1 MYGVLTMAKKKA
13 VIGLTDNQ
21 PGADESKRNLAK
33 ANLESLPEQL
43 RRDLEI
49 TDTGLHE
56 YLVKKFGIEATSNE
70 VEWILESGKKETFIE
85 VKLSYEQVKNETYV
99 DFQVNGRDQ
108 ELLNQNNLSDLST
121 LDFQQFYPA
130 IGCRV
135 ENLINILDGSRR
147 RAYFLLKKG
156 AIRSFTVLLAQ
167 GNISES
173 DAKALAKSLQSAKEH
188 NLYEIGKRCELY
200 KDAGLKSQEEIAK
213 ALGISRTKVTRAM
226 QAASIGRDLY
236 HLFNDINELTVKDY
250 AALSKVEKA
259 LASREDRAELLSNVE
274 SGLDRDVKEI
284 LDALRQLIM
293 TVPKKQAPA
302 VSVTSLVEFD
312 DKNRHAR
319 KKVKGRNVNYE
330 FGRLSASEQDHIDKA
345 IQSALDEL
353 FGNT

>member
-1 MYGVLTMAKKKA
+1 MAKKKA
-13 VIGLTDNQ
+13 VMGLTDNQ
-21 PGADESKRNLAK
+21 PGAEESKQSLAK

-43 RRDLEI
+43 RRDLKI
-49 TDTGLHE
+49 TGTGLQE
-56 YLVKKFGIEATSNE
+56 YLVNTFGIETASNE
-70 VEWILESGKKETFIE
+70 VEWTLESGKKETFVE
-85 VKLSYEQVKNETYV
+85 VKLSYEQVEKETYI

-135 ENLINILDGSRR
+135 DNLINILDGSRR

-156 AIRSFTVLLAQ
+156 TIKFFTVLLAQ
-167 GNISES
+167 GNISHS

-200 KDAGLKSQEEIAK
+200 KNAGLKSQEEIAN

-226 QAASIGRDLY
+226 QAVAIGRDIY
-236 HLFNDINELTVKDY
+236 HLFKDINELTVKDY
-250 AALSKVEKA
+250 AALTKVEKT
-259 LASREDRAELLSNVE
+259 LASREDRTELLSTVE
-274 SGLDRDVKEI
+274 CGPDRDVKEI
-284 LDALRQLIM
+284 LDALLHL
-293 TVPKKQAPA
+293 TTTPKKLVPA
-302 VSVTSLVEFD
+302 VSVTTLVEFE

-319 KKVKGRNVNYE
+319 KKTKGRNVNYE
-330 FGRLSASEQDHIDKA
+330 FGRLSSTEQKHIDKA

-353 FGNT
+353 FGKK

>member
-13 VIGLTDNQ
+13 VMGLTDNQ
-21 PGADESKRNLAK
+21 PGAEESKQNLAK

-43 RRDLEI
+43 RRDLEVTG
-49 TDTGLHE
+49 TDLQE
-56 YLVKKFGIEATSNE
+56 YLANTFGIETASNE
-70 VEWILESGKKETFIE
+70 VEWTLESGKKETFVE
-85 VKLSYEQVKNETYV
+85 VKLSYEQVKKETYI
-99 DFQVNGRDQ
+99 DFQINGRDQ

-135 ENLINILDGSRR
+135 DNLINILDGSRR

-156 AIRSFTVLLAQ
+156 AIKSFTVLLAQ
-167 GNISES
+167 GNISQS

-200 KDAGLKSQEEIAK
+200 KDAGLKSQEEIAN
-213 ALGISRTKVTRAM
+213 ALGISRTKVNRAM

-250 AALSKVEKA
+250 AALTKIEKA
-259 LASREDRAELLSNVE
+259 LASREDRAELLATVE
-274 SGLDRDVKEI
+274 SGPDKEVKEI
-284 LDALRQLIM
+284 LDALLHL
-293 TVPKKQAPA
+293 TTAPKKPVPA
-302 VSVTSLVEFD
+302 VSITTLVEFD

-330 FGRLSASEQDHIDKA
+330 FGRLSSTEQKHIDKA
-345 IQSALDEL
+345 IQFALDEL
-353 FGNT
+353 FGKK

>member
-1 MYGVLTMAKKKA
+1 MGCQLMAKKKA
-13 VIGLTDNQ
+13 VMGLTDNQ
-21 PGADESKRNLAK
+21 PGAYKSKQNLAR

-49 TDTGLHE
+49 TGTGLHE
-56 YLVKKFGIEATSNE
+56 YLVNTFGIETASNE
-70 VEWILESGKKETFIE
+70 VEWILESGKKETFVE

-99 DFQVNGRDQ
+99 DFQVNGRYQD
-108 ELLNQNNLSDLST
+108 LLNQNNLSDLST

-135 ENLINILDGSRR
+135 ENIINILDGSRR

-156 AIRSFTVLLAQ
+156 GIKYFTVLLAQ
-167 GNISES
+167 GNISQS

-200 KDAGLKSQEEIAK
+200 KDAGLKSQEEIAN

-236 HLFNDINELTVKDY
+236 HLFNDINDLTVKDY
-250 AALSKVEKA
+250 AVLTKVEKA
-259 LASREDRAELLSNVE
+259 LSSRKDRTELLSTVE
-274 SGLDRDVKEI
+274 SSPDSDIKEI
-284 LDALRQLIM
+284 IDALLHLIIP
-293 TVPKKQAPA
+293 PKKSAPTI
-302 VSVTSLVEFD
+302 SVTSLVEFD

-330 FGRLSASEQDHIDKA
+330 FGRLSASELEHIDKA

-353 FGNT
+353 FSNK